1 MQRIGSTRKAR
12 FKAALALAG
21 ISQAVWAAAHDV
33 TPGHLSMVISE
44 VQPRESGRLTA
55 EIDEFIEKVF
65 AKVRAA

>member
-21 ISQAVWAAAHDV
+21 ISQRVWAEAHEI
-33 TPGHLSMVISE
+33 TPEHLSMVISD
-44 VQPRESGRLTA
+44 VQPRESFRLET

-65 AKVRAA
+65 ARVKVA

>member
-1 MQRIGSTRKAR
+1 MQQIGSTRKAR

-21 ISQAVWAAAHDV
+21 ISQRVWAEAHEV
-33 TPGHLSMVISE
+33 TPEHLSMVISDI
-44 VQPRESGRLTA
+44 QPRESQRLEA